1 MSDKVNVKL
10 RKDLVDAIQRQL
22 DESRGEFTSV
32 EEYIEFVLTEV
43 LIEDELKQA
52 YTPEEEEEI
61 KERLRKRGYVR

>member
-1 MSDKVNVKL
+1 MNVKL